1 MEERKI
7 ELIFNNDESLI
18 DVLSEVTALMKEHV
32 NLKIINGSITVE
44 QEEVDC
50 DGIIRKAM
58 MPSEITESNISQVKY
73 EIEYAEYLMDCTF
86 DIQEDVRV
94 EKSRFINIIRS
105 IINGD
110 VDNRSVKLPSDNK
123 LLDKEC
129 FKFEGRPKSYT
140 LSDLWY
146 EACRQDIEIC
156 REFAFGEAILVDTFI
171 LIITTAAETYANE
184 EIQLDGSIHTKFT
197 LAEKFKEFTK
207 EPYDINYHKENSSS
221 TLGAN
226 GKMTMAMLIT
236 SIEYL
241 RLLDNLKLLEGIKD
255 NF

>member
-7 ELIFNNDESLI
+7 ELVFDSDETLL
-18 DVLSEVTALMKEHV
+18 DVLSEVTELMKEHG

-44 QEEVDC
+44 PEEVDC

-58 MPSEITESNISQVKY
+58 MPSEITKNSMNQIKY
-73 EIEYAEYLMDCTF
+73 EIKYTKYLMDSTF
-86 DIQEDVRV
+86 YIPKDIRV
-94 EKSRFINIIRS
+94 EKSRFIDSIRS
-105 IINGD
+105 IVNG
-110 VDNRSVKLPSDNK
+110 NTDNK
-123 LLDKEC
+123 SVRLPNFSKLHDSAC
-129 FKFEGRPKSYT
+129 FKFEGKSSNYT

-146 EACRQDIEIC
+146 EACRQDIDTC
-156 REFAFGEAILVDTFI
+156 RDFAFEEAVLADTFI
-171 LIITTAAETYANE
+171 LMITIAAETYANE

-207 EPYDINYHKENSSS
+207 EPYDISYRKENSSS
-221 TLGAN
+221 ALGAD

-241 RLLDNLKLLEGIKD
+241 KLLDNLKLLEGIED